1 MSTKTLAVPE
11 CSRAEPGEPDGQMQL
26 IQILLPLFDNSG
38 QPFGEEP
45 YTQVHRELTERFG
58 GLTAFT
64 RAPAQGLWQNEGKT
78 HRDDIVVV
86 EVMADALDR
95 AWWRDYRRHLET
107 LFRQDTIVIR
117 ARAVEIL

>member
-1 MSTKTLAVPE
+1 
-11 CSRAEPGEPDGQMQL
+11 MQL

-64 RAPAQGLWQNEGKT
+64 RATAQGLWQNEGKT
-78 HRDDIVVV
+78 HRDVRRSLIV
-86 EVMADALDR
+86 EVSASRSTRVVAPR
-95 AWWRDYRRHLET
+95 
-107 LFRQDTIVIR
+107 
-117 ARAVEIL
+117 